1 MIATTS
7 AAFTTAGV
15 VLLALAAVAAV
26 ANWWAVWVGRR
37 PVEWVAKPA
46 TLSLLVAVALV
57 LTPLSSGVRAWFVV
71 GLVCSLAGDVFLM
84 LPRERFVAGLA
95 SFLLAHLAYVV
106 GLGLAHE
113 SWPLT
118 VLGLVVVLVAMAFVG
133 RNVVGAVAAGD
144 EPAFKAPV
152 LAYMTVISAMVV
164 VAFGTASPIA
174 IGGALLFYV
183 SDAVLAWNKFVKPFR
198 AGRLTV
204 MVTYHLGQAGLV
216 WSLVR

>member
-1 MIATTS
+1 MIGS
-7 AAFTTAGV
+7 VAAFTAAGV
-15 VLLALAAVAAV
+15 ALLALAGIAAV

-37 PVEWVAKPA
+37 RVEWVAKPA
-46 TLSLLVAVALV
+46 TLTLLIAVAVV
-57 LTPLSSGVRAWFVV
+57 LTPMSSAVRAWFVV

-95 SFLLAHLAYVV
+95 SFLLAHVAYVV
-106 GLGLAHE
+106 GLFVAHE

-118 VLGLVVVLVAMAFVG
+118 VVGLVLVIVAMAFVG
-133 RNVVGAVAAGD
+133 RVIVGAVAQGD
-144 EPAFKAPV
+144 EPAFKGPV
-152 LAYMTVISAMVV
+152 VAYMVVISVMVV
-164 VAFGTASPIA
+164 AAFGTVSPIA
-174 IGGALLFYV
+174 IVGAVLFYV

-198 AGRLTV
+198 AGRLAV